1 MAKVYYD
8 LIIKGLREINNV
20 PLKWREEVQV
30 LLESDK

>member
-20 PLKWREEVQV
+20 PLKWRDEVQV
-30 LLESDK
+30 LLESEK